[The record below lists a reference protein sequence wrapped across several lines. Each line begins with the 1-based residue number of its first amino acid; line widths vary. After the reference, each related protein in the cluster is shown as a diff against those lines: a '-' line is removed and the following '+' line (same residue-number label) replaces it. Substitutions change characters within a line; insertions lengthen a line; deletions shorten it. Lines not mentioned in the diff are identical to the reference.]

1 MGAAITGKTSVKPM
15 IRFSWL
21 SLILAGFIHSVTA
34 NETFKFDASRS
45 TIGFRV
51 HQFLGTTDGK
61 FKQFSGTIDLDRQH
75 PEASSVSA
83 QIQVS
88 SINTGIKKRDDHLR
102 SAEFFNVA
110 KYREITFKSRSV
122 KQTGPQS
129 GNIMGDLT
137 LHGVTKPVTL
147 RVKLVTPVS
156 DAARTRWEVTTQ
168 PLKRRDFGL
177 MFGSATETVSGIS
190 QDVAIKIDIE
200 AVKSR

>member
-1 MGAAITGKTSVKPM
+1 MKLNMQFIRLNGVALIFAACVQSAV
-15 IRFSWL
+15 
-21 SLILAGFIHSVTA
+21 A
-34 NETFKFDASRS
+34 NETYQFDQARS

-51 HQFLGTTDGK
+51 HQFLGTTNGK
-61 FKQFSGTIDLDRQH
+61 FTQFSGSIDLDSQH
-75 PEASSVSA
+75 PEHSSVSA
-83 QIQVS
+83 RIQVS
-88 SINTGIKKRDDHLR
+88 SIDTGIKKRDDHLR
-102 SAEFFNVA
+102 SPEFFNVA

-122 KQTGPQS
+122 KQTGSQS
-129 GNIMGDLT
+129 GDIMGDLT

-147 RVKLVTPVS
+147 RVNLVTPVS
-156 DAARTRWEVTTQ
+156 DKARTRWEVTTE

>member
-1 MGAAITGKTSVKPM
+1 MKLNMQFVRLNGIALIFAAFVQS
-15 IRFSWL
+15 
-21 SLILAGFIHSVTA
+21 AAA
-34 NETFKFDASRS
+34 NEIYQFDQARS
-45 TIGFRV
+45 TIVFRV
-51 HQFLGTTDGK
+51 HQFLGTTNGK
-61 FKQFSGTIDLDRQH
+61 FTQFSGSIDLDRQH
-75 PEASSVSA
+75 PEHSSVSA
-83 QIQVS
+83 RIQVS
-88 SINTGIKKRDDHLR
+88 SIDTGIKKRDDHLR

>member
-1 MGAAITGKTSVKPM
+1 MKLNMQFIRLNGIALIFAAFVQS
-15 IRFSWL
+15 
-21 SLILAGFIHSVTA
+21 AAA
-34 NETFKFDASRS
+34 NETYQFDQARS

-51 HQFLGTTDGK
+51 HQFLGTTNGK
-61 FKQFSGTIDLDRQH
+61 FTQFSGSVDVARQH
-75 PEASSVSA
+75 PEHSSVSA
-83 QIQVS
+83 RIQVS

-102 SAEFFNVA
+102 SPEFFNVA

-122 KQTGPQS
+122 KQSGPQS

-156 DAARTRWEVTTQ
+156 DEARTRWEVTTE

>member
-1 MGAAITGKTSVKPM
+1 MKLNMQFIRLNGVALIFAACVQSAV
-15 IRFSWL
+15 
-21 SLILAGFIHSVTA
+21 A
-34 NETFKFDASRS
+34 NETYQFDQARS

-51 HQFLGTTDGK
+51 HQFLGTTNGK
-61 FKQFSGTIDLDRQH
+61 FTQFSGSIDLDSQH
-75 PEASSVSA
+75 PEHSSVSA
-83 QIQVS
+83 RIQVS
-88 SINTGIKKRDDHLR
+88 SIDTGIKKRDDHLR
-102 SAEFFNVA
+102 SPEFFNVA

-129 GNIMGDLT
+129 GDIMGDLT

-147 RVKLVTPVS
+147 RVNLVTPVS
-156 DAARTRWEVTTQ
+156 DKARTRWEVTTE

>member
-1 MGAAITGKTSVKPM
+1 MKPDMQFIRLSGIALIFAAFTQS
-15 IRFSWL
+15 
-21 SLILAGFIHSVTA
+21 AAA
-34 NETFKFDASRS
+34 NETYQFDQARS
-45 TIGFRV
+45 TIVFRV
-51 HQFLGTTDGK
+51 HQFLGTTNGK
-61 FKQFSGTIDLDRQH
+61 FTQFSGSIDLDRQH
-75 PEASSVSA
+75 PEHSSVSA
-83 QIQVS
+83 RIQVS
-88 SINTGIKKRDDHLR
+88 SIDTGIKKRDDHLR
-102 SAEFFNVA
+102 SPEFFNVA

-156 DAARTRWEVTTQ
+156 DEARTRWEVTTE

>member
-1 MGAAITGKTSVKPM
+1 MKLNMQFIRLNGIALIFAAFVQS
-15 IRFSWL
+15 
-21 SLILAGFIHSVTA
+21 AAA
-34 NETFKFDASRS
+34 NETYQFDQARS

-51 HQFLGTTDGK
+51 HQFLGTTNGK
-61 FKQFSGTIDLDRQH
+61 FTQFSGSIDVDRQH
-75 PEASSVSA
+75 PEHSSVSA
-83 QIQVS
+83 RIQVS
-88 SINTGIKKRDDHLR
+88 SIDTGIKKRDDHLR
-102 SAEFFNVA
+102 SPEFFNVA

-156 DAARTRWEVTTQ
+156 DEARTRWEVTTE

>member
-1 MGAAITGKTSVKPM
+1 MKLNMQFIRLNGIALIFAAFVQS
-15 IRFSWL
+15 
-21 SLILAGFIHSVTA
+21 AAA
-34 NETFKFDASRS
+34 NETYQFDQARS
-45 TIGFRV
+45 TIVFRV
-51 HQFLGTTDGK
+51 HQFLGTTNGK
-61 FKQFSGTIDLDRQH
+61 FTQFSGSIDLDRQH
-75 PEASSVSA
+75 PEHSSVSA
-83 QIQVS
+83 RIQVS
-88 SINTGIKKRDDHLR
+88 SIDTGIKKRDDHLR
-102 SAEFFNVA
+102 SPEFFNVA

-156 DAARTRWEVTTQ
+156 DEARTRWEVTTE

-177 MFGSATETVSGIS
+177 MFDGATETVSSIS

>member
-1 MGAAITGKTSVKPM
+1 MKLNMQFIRLNGVALIFAFVQGAA
-15 IRFSWL
+15 
-21 SLILAGFIHSVTA
+21 A
-34 NETFKFDASRS
+34 NETYQFDQARS

-51 HQFLGTTDGK
+51 HQFLGTTNGK
-61 FKQFSGTIDLDRQH
+61 FTQFSGSIDLDSQH
-75 PEASSVSA
+75 PEHSSVSA
-83 QIQVS
+83 RIQVS
-88 SINTGIKKRDDHLR
+88 SIDTGIKKRDDHLR
-102 SAEFFNVA
+102 SPEFFNVA

-129 GNIMGDLT
+129 GDIIGDLT

-156 DAARTRWEVTTQ
+156 DEARTRWEVTTE

>member
-1 MGAAITGKTSVKPM
+1 MKLNMQFVRLSGIALIFAAFVQS
-15 IRFSWL
+15 
-21 SLILAGFIHSVTA
+21 AAA
-34 NETFKFDASRS
+34 NEIYQFDQARS

-51 HQFLGTTDGK
+51 HQFLGTTNGK
-61 FKQFSGTIDLDRQH
+61 FTQFSGSIDLDGQH
-75 PEASSVSA
+75 PGHSSVSA
-83 QIQVS
+83 RIQVS
-88 SINTGIKKRDDHLR
+88 SIDTGIKKRDDHLR
-102 SAEFFNVA
+102 SPEFFNVA

-122 KQTGPQS
+122 KQTGPQT
-129 GNIMGDLT
+129 GDIMGDLT

-156 DAARTRWEVTTQ
+156 DEARTRWEVTTE